1 MADLIDR
8 ETVRLAYE
16 KSFEN
21 DNHKIAGASAIHMQ
35 EHRHMLRILDKI
47 PAVDAV
53 EVVRCKDCRR
63 YSRDEM
69 FGGGYC
75 DGVKK
80 KLNDFCSYGE
90 RREDNG

>member
-8 ETVRLAYE
+8 AALLEDIEKTVIYTARDGVPSA
-16 KSFEN
+16 KMRGAN
-21 DNHKIAGASAIHMQ
+21 KITD
-35 EHRHMLRILDKI
+35 RIKAA

-53 EVVRCKDCRR
+53 EVVRCKECKR

-90 RREDNG
+90 RREDK